1 MNKMEFTNIQ
11 LKIKST
17 ILVDV
22 NSKLRHLSTSKFKT
36 KKAKVNIN
44 EYKKIL
50 INMLTKKPI
59 LSFFPK
65 IKAPIHINADM
76 IFREFNNTLINPLIS
91 SFSVFG

>member
-36 KKAKVNIN
+36 KKAKVNRK
-44 EYKKIL
+44 YQY
-50 INMLTKKPI
+50 MP
-59 LSFFPK
+59 
-65 IKAPIHINADM
+65 
-76 IFREFNNTLINPLIS
+76 
-91 SFSVFG
+91 